1 MTFFNYFQTWTM
13 CIFTQKKRKEK
24 KKDFK
29 QFLRLF
35 LSLGL
40 VFLTIGETD
49 ALECEQQKNYLESN
63 LGREADHDTH
73 THTTLLR

>member
-13 CIFTQKKRKEK
+13 CIFTQKKRKRKEK
-24 KKDFK
+24 GF
-29 QFLRLF
+29 QPV
-35 LSLGL
+35 SSL
-40 VFLTIGETD
+40 VFVP
-49 ALECEQQKNYLESN
+49 ECEQQKNYLESN